1 MKAYKLNWEKIDW
14 GTYHAVGYNYTIDCG
29 VVYGM
34 TEEIVRKNCP
44 IEEREGEIK
53 ITEIEIAEE

>member
-1 MKAYKLNWEKIDW
+1 MKAYKLNWEKVDW
-14 GTYHAVGYNYTIDCG
+14 GTYHAIGFNYTTDCG

-44 IEEREGEIK
+44 IGEREGFITIKEIQ
-53 ITEIEIAEE
+53 IEEE

>member
-14 GTYHAVGYNYTIDCG
+14 GTYHAVGYNYTIDRG

-34 TEEIVRKNCP
+34 TEEVAQELP
-44 IEEREGEIK
+44 D
-53 ITEIEIAEE
+53 